1 MTAMMPYNHA
11 SINMQLS
18 THTHTHVKFD
28 VCYNLKGKEAK
39 ESILSLNN
47 STSCSDLHFCEHTA
61 TLVPTGAR
69 TAPPLGAYDFCLRV
83 GWGGGGERQ
92 LLSSQGDPQEGDG
105 KSDQSWLNTSVL
117 GNPIR

>member
-47 STSCSDLHFCEHTA
+47 STSCSDLHFCEHMGTHRPA
-61 TLVPTGAR
+61 LWSGSMMS
-69 TAPPLGAYDFCLRV
+69 APGVGV
-83 GWGGGGERQ
+83 GWG
-92 LLSSQGDPQEGDG
+92 
-105 KSDQSWLNTSVL
+105 KATSFFS
-117 GNPIR
+117 G